1 MKLYLATWYMEK
13 AWMNLG
19 SLRNTKTMHKL
30 FNVAYSLRKDEY
42 LAQIMALPVKGA

>member
-1 MKLYLATWYMEK
+1 MKLYLAKWYMEK

-30 FNVAYSLRKDEY
+30 FNVAYSLRKAEY
-42 LAQIMALPVKGA
+42 IEQIMALPVKGA